1 MKLRLVAI
9 GGATFGMIF
18 GTVIEMLVQG
28 AMEST
33 GFFGSSLDSVLE
45 QQETNFTSIAAKLS
59 ELAATEDEK
68 EGSRN
73 QK

>member
-33 GFFGSSLDSVLE
+33 GSFGSTLDSVLE
-45 QQETNFTSIAAKLS
+45 
-59 ELAATEDEK
+59 
-68 EGSRN
+68 
-73 QK
+73 